1 MDNVLTGP
9 DIFMLLVAVIG
20 GAAALSVVIS
30 RNVVHAAL
38 YLVVT
43 LLSVAG
49 AFLMLGAEFLAWT
62 QVLVYVGAVIV
73 LILFGLMLTR
83 APIGPMAQH
92 NENGGLA
99 LGVSLALFAF
109 LCYVIFAAFG
119 DVRIN
124 LTYVGAANIGQ
135 VLYVHW
141 AFPFM
146 ALGFMLTVA
155 LIGAIILARKEE
167 GDGPMESVQISDE
180 DRAELERTSND
191 VTAEPGALGTGGAQT
206 GAQAAGGG
214 SAQTG
219 AQQ

>member
-1 MDNVLTGP
+1 MTDALTMP
-9 DIFMLLVAVIG
+9 DVFMLLIAVIG

-38 YLVVT
+38 YLVIT

-92 NENGGLA
+92 NENGVLA
-99 LGVSLALFAF
+99 VVVSLALFGF
-109 LCYVIFAAFG
+109 LCVVIFGAFG
-119 DVRIN
+119 DKRID
-124 LTYVGAANIGQ
+124 LAYVGAAELGQ

-155 LIGAIILARKEE
+155 LIGAIILARKEDGE
-167 GDGPMESVQISDE
+167 GPVTQTQEEVPARDS
-180 DRAELERTSND
+180 RD
-191 VTAEPGALGTGGAQT
+191 VTSEPGALGTAS

-214 SAQTG
+214 STQKG

>member
-1 MDNVLTGP
+1 MAEVLTLP
-9 DIFMLLVAVIG
+9 DIFMLLIAVIG
-20 GAAALSVVIS
+20 GAAALSVVTS

-38 YLVVT
+38 FLVVA
-43 LLSVAG
+43 LLSVA
-49 AFLMLGAEFLAWT
+49 ATFLMLGAEFLAWT

-99 LGVSLALFAF
+99 LGVSLLLFGF
-109 LCYVIFAAFG
+109 LCTVIFMAFG
-119 DVRIN
+119 DVKIN
-124 LTYVGAANIGQ
+124 LSYVGAAAIGR

-167 GDGPMESVQISDE
+167 GDGPTTQPADE
-180 DRAELERTSND
+180 VPARDNRD
-191 VTAEPGALGTGGAQT
+191 VTASPGAV
-206 GAQAAGGG
+206 
-214 SAQTG
+214 SAQEG

>member
-1 MDNVLTGP
+1 MNNVLTGP
-9 DIFMLLVAVIG
+9 DIFMLLVAIIG
-20 GAAALSVVIS
+20 SVGALMVVIS

-38 YLVVT
+38 FLVVT

-49 AFLMLGAEFLAWT
+49 AFLMMGAEFLAWT

-92 NENGGLA
+92 NENGLLA
-99 LGVSLALFAF
+99 FIVSVALFAF
-109 LCYVIFAAFG
+109 LCVVIFRAFG
-119 DVRIN
+119 DVRIE
-124 LTYVGAANIGQ
+124 LSYVGALDLGE

-146 ALGFMLTVA
+146 SLGFMLTVA

-167 GDGPMESVQISDE
+167 GEGPITETDDE
-180 DRAELERTSND
+180 LPSRDSRD
-191 VTAEPGALGTGGAQT
+191 VTTTPGSISAGAQE
-206 GAQAAGGG
+206 
-214 SAQTG
+214 G